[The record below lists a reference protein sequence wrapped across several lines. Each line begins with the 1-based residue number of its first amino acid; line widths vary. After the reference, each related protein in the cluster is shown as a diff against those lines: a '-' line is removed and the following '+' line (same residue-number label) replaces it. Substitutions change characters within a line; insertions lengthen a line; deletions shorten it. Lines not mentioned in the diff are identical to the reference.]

1 MCWRGFGKFF
11 LNRVSDGLGFVVIQD
26 EGFRVEGVGLSEGIS
41 RVLDVLAGLF
51 GNLHP
56 AVD

>member
-1 MCWRGFGKFF
+1 M
-11 LNRVSDGLGFVVIQD
+11 
-26 EGFRVEGVGLSEGIS
+26 GVGLSEGIS

-51 GNLHP
+51 FGNLHP